1 MPRSLPLAVPGGSAL
16 LLGLLA
22 CGGAAPPPEP
32 APVVVADTQPA
43 PAAAPAPA
51 LVRVD
56 TVRVRDPELE
66 NQVAGLQLRLA
77 EREAQVEALTARLA
91 DAHGEVAQALAKL
104 QGGATR
110 AEAASALA
118 EAEIAVQGMPAAGT
132 AELGDDQEQARS
144 LLAQS
149 NTEFGAGN
157 YGGARY
163 LATKSKSLAAR
174 VRARVS
180 TLDRGGRRTGEK
192 LLAEPLI
199 FLVASRANLREG
211 PGLGTRVLSSL
222 ERGERVTATSYLGEW
237 LRVKDA
243 AGREGW
249 IFRSLLTRD

>member
-1 MPRSLPLAVPGGSAL
+1 MAVP
-16 LLGLLA
+16 
-22 CGGAAPPPEP
+22 
-32 APVVVADTQPA
+32 DTQPL
-43 PAAAPAPA
+43 PAPAPA
-51 LVRVD
+51 VVRVD
-56 TVRVRDPELE
+56 TVTVRDPELDTRLARLE
-66 NQVAGLQLRLA
+66 LRLA
-77 EREAQVEALTARLA
+77 EREAQVEALTARLD

-104 QGGATR
+104 QNGATR

-132 AELGDDQEQARS
+132 AELGDDQGQARN

-149 NTEFGAGN
+149 NAAFGAGN

-163 LATKSKSLAAR
+163 LATKSKTLAAR

-180 TLDRGGRRTGEK
+180 TLDRGGRRSGEK
-192 LLAEPLI
+192 LFAEPVR

-237 LRVKDA
+237 LRVKDS

-249 IFRSLLTRD
+249 IFQPLVTRD

>member
-1 MPRSLPLAVPGGSAL
+1 MHRYLPLAPSGGCTL

-22 CGGAAPPPEP
+22 CGGQSPPPEP
-32 APVVVADTQPA
+32 APVVAVDTQPA
-43 PAAAPAPA
+43 PAPAQVI
-51 LVRVD
+51 VRVD
-56 TVRVRDPELE
+56 TVRVRDPELDG
-66 NQVAGLQLRLA
+66 QVAGLQLRLA

-104 QGGATR
+104 QNGATR

-132 AELGDDQEQARS
+132 AELGDDQVQARN

-149 NTEFGAGN
+149 NAAFGAGN

-163 LATKSKSLAAR
+163 LATKSKTLAAR

-180 TLDRGGRRTGEK
+180 TLDRGGRRSGEK
-192 LLAEPLI
+192 LFAEPLI

-211 PGLGTRVLSSL
+211 PGLNTRVLSAL
-222 ERGERVTATSYLGEW
+222 ERGERVTATSHLGEW
-237 LRVKDA
+237 LRVKDS

-249 IFRSLLTRD
+249 IFQSLVTQD

>member
-1 MPRSLPLAVPGGSAL
+1 MPRLSPLALRGGCTL
-16 LLGLLA
+16 LLGLAA
-22 CGGAAPPPEP
+22 CGGQSPPPDP
-32 APVVVADTQPA
+32 APVAVPDTQPL
-43 PAAAPAPA
+43 PAPAPA
-51 LVRVD
+51 VVRVD
-56 TVRVRDPELE
+56 TVTVRDPELE
-66 NQVAGLQLRLA
+66 TRLARLELRLA
-77 EREAQVEALTARLA
+77 EREAQVEALTARLD

-104 QGGATR
+104 QNGATR

-132 AELGDDQEQARS
+132 AELGDDQGQARN

-149 NTEFGAGN
+149 NAAFGAGN

-163 LATKSKSLAAR
+163 LATKSKTLAAR

-180 TLDRGGRRTGEK
+180 TLDRGGRRSGEK
-192 LLAEPLI
+192 LFAEPVR

-237 LRVKDA
+237 LRVKDS

-249 IFRSLLTRD
+249 IFQPLVTRD